1 MPHLASLAALH
12 CSFRLAMLE
21 WLISNVLLKANSNYI
36 VRDLIN
42 KDNRGTGCRQQPAGN
57 RRRQQQEGA
66 AGGCMHFPLNVDPVF
81 NAKFKVKG
89 DTDGSCQCH
98 FRMTVY
104 VCVCMCV
111 CVREQ

>member
-1 MPHLASLAALH
+1 MH
-12 CSFRLAMLE
+12 RLAMLE
-21 WLISNVLLKANSNYI
+21 WLISNVLLNANSNYI

-42 KDNRGTGCRQQPAGN
+42 KDNRGRGCSRQPAAS
-57 RRRQQQEGA
+57 RQLATEG
-66 AGGCMHFPLNVDPVF
+66 GSSSSIDCIQCPLNVDPVF

-104 VCVCMCV
+104 VRVSLCVC
-111 CVREQ
+111 EQ

>member
-1 MPHLASLAALH
+1 MH
-12 CSFRLAMLE
+12 RLAMLE
-21 WLISNVLLKANSNYI
+21 WLISNVLLNANSNYI

-42 KDNRGTGCRQQPAGN
+42 KDNRGRGN
-57 RRRQQQEGA
+57 WQLATER
-66 AGGCMHFPLNVDPVF
+66 GGSSSIDCSQCPLNVDPVF

-104 VCVCMCV
+104 VRVSLCVC
-111 CVREQ
+111 EQ